1 MTYRVPD
8 SRAHSHASCSGCHLG
23 HETWLPGC
31 RSRGANSRRR
41 SHGWGLSR
49 GRWSRRSSHLR
60 CPAGRR
66 GHAGGAAPAST
77 RHDYLQRSSASRAS
91 RSGRDPSGFCRP
103 RERKTGGGVG
113 LGSWPINAQAEAA
126 RSPTSPRALKVT
138 GRAGRHGGAG
148 PYAVCVMSS
157 APGSFRRPEVL
168 ELSPTSFVLPV

>member
-1 MTYRVPD
+1 MP
-8 SRAHSHASCSGCHLG
+8 RAEAGPRHTGLRTPPPVASTCLR
-23 HETWLPGC
+23 PGRPSAASVC
-31 RSRGANSRRR
+31 VTA
-41 SHGWGLSR
+41 
-49 GRWSRRSSHLR
+49 
-60 CPAGRR
+60 PAGPQTPAVASPGRR

>member
-1 MTYRVPD
+1 MLLTGNLKPIYNQPAAGRGWPTPHRPSD
-8 SRAHSHASCSGCHLG
+8 A
-23 HETWLPGC
+23 P
-31 RSRGANSRRR
+31 SRG
-41 SHGWGLSR
+41 
-49 GRWSRRSSHLR
+49 LR
-60 CPAGRR
+60 PARPSTASVCVTAPSGPQTPAVASPGRR

-77 RHDYLQRSSASRAS
+77 RHGYLQRSSASKAS
-91 RSGRDPSGFCRP
+91 RSGRDPRGFCRP

-113 LGSWPINAQAEAA
+113 LGSWPISAQAEVA

-168 ELSPTSFVLPV
+168 ELSLASFGLPV